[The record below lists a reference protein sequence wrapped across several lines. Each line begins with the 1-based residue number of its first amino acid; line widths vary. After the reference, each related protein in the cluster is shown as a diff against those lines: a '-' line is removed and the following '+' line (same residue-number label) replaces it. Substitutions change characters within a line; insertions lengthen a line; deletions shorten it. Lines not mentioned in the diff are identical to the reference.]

1 LSDVHLFLLGQTEL
15 VDAHDD
21 LLAGVDPN
29 KERHTHTHTHTTHH
43 THKTVSTAKRRRRRR
58 RKFRRSSV
66 RGLSLGGHLLDAELR
81 ESLLH
86 RRRHAAH
93 GLDLQEREKAKE
105 TRDNDVI
112 HRS

>member
-1 LSDVHLFLLGQTEL
+1 MSDVHLFLLGQTEL

-29 KERHTHTHTHTTHH
+29 KERHTHTHTPHH
-43 THKTVSTAKRRRRRR
+43 THKTVSTARRRRR